1 MYIWVLLA
9 TFLAMLYSYN
19 LSHRADIREIEVEP
33 VAKALISKLII
44 KQQAAGRYMRG
55 NTPPFAHST
64 DAEGNTY
71 ASDNITYA
79 AGVITEN
86 ELKGYLPYGFK
97 DDGSVTAEIYCLNKE
112 NPSATMACSEEQA
125 VRYLVAYTI
134 IPQRWLNVKT
144 GLPNNDFN
152 NAMKQIIGYDNS
164 FGYPSCQEFEIDP
177 TTEMPICKKL
187 AVRGRE
193 GLHAVE
199 YTDGTASIG
208 SAIGFEIPEYIANN
222 GNFSTTCGN
231 KKSGSNLCLIYI
243 YEYKFKYYS

>member
-55 NTPPFAHST
+55 NTPPFAQSS
-64 DAEGNTY
+64 DAEGNIY
-71 ASDNITYA
+71 KSDNITYA
-79 AGVITEN
+79 AGIISEN

-97 DDGSVTAEIYCLNKE
+97 DDGSVTTEIYCLDKE
-112 NPSATMACSEEQA
+112 NTSRTMACSEEQA
-125 VRYLVAYTI
+125 VRYLVAYTV

-177 TTEMPICKKL
+177 TTEMKTCKKL

-193 GLHAVE
+193 GLHKVE
-199 YTDGTASIG
+199 YNEG
-208 SAIGFEIPEYIANN
+208 SASVGDNIGFEIPQYIAEN
-222 GNFSTTCGN
+222 GNFSTVCGN
-231 KKSGSNLCLIYI
+231 KKSGSSLCLIYI

>member
-55 NTPPFAHST
+55 NTPPFAQSK
-64 DAEGNTY
+64 DAAGNIY
-71 ASDNITYA
+71 KSDNITYA
-79 AGVITEN
+79 AGVITES
-86 ELKGYLPYGFK
+86 ELRGYLPYGFK
-97 DDGSVTAEIYCLNKE
+97 DDGSVTTEIYCLNKE
-112 NPSATMACSEEQA
+112 NPNATMACSEEQA
-125 VRYLVAYTI
+125 VRYLVAYTV

-164 FGYPSCQEFEIDP
+164 FGYPSCQEFQIDP
-177 TTEMPICKKL
+177 TTELKTCKKY

-193 GLHAVE
+193 GLHKVE
-199 YTDGTASIG
+199 YAGG
-208 SAIGFEIPEYIANN
+208 SASVGNDIGFEIPAYIVNN
-222 GNFSTTCGN
+222 GNFSRTCGN
-231 KKSGSNLCLIYI
+231 RKSGNGLCLIYI